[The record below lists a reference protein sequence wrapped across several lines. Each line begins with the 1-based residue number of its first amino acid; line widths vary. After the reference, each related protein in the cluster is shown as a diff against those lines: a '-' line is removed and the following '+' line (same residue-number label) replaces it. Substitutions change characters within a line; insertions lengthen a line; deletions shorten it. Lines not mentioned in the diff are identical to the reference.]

1 MFKFACI
8 PSKYAPKRK
17 MIDFALPK
25 WRTKLGEFTD
35 PDLLSWVNNLYQDK
49 VYKTREE
56 FNKAYDLKDDIH
68 WRNKPMILTMD
79 DVQMLNEQFEAG
91 AFEDGQQ
98 KQVGKLLGR
107 MLTVLGAQKVLIVY

>member
-17 MIDFALPK
+17 MVDFALPK

-35 PDLLSWVNNLYQDK
+35 PDLLSWVNGIYQDK
-49 VYKTREE
+49 VYKTTAE
-56 FNKAYDLKDDIH
+56 FNKADDVH

-79 DVQMLNEQFEAG
+79 DVQMLNEQFEGG

-107 MLTVLGAQKVLIVY
+107 MLTVLGEQKTLIVY

>member
-1 MFKFACI
+1 MV
-8 PSKYAPKRK
+8 
-17 MIDFALPK
+17 DFALPK

-35 PDLLSWVNNLYQDK
+35 PDLLSWINNLYQDK

-56 FNKAYDLKDDIH
+56 FNKAYDSHDDIH

-107 MLTVLGAQKVLIVY
+107 MLTVLGEQKTLIVY